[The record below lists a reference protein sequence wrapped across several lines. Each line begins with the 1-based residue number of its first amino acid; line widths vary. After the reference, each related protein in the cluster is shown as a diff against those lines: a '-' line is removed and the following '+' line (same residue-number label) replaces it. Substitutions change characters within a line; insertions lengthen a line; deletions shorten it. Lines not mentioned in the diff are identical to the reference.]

1 MPTLRSINKMQLE
14 IQRTGTLQI
23 ISIWGFFPRFWGFSF
38 KKNTD
43 AEQALPA
50 LPLPSQCGG
59 SASQRNACCAPGPAL
74 PSRPRGGSTPLLGAQ
89 TAPAEQSG
97 TQRAALLV
105 GPQTLLLSGSQECF
119 LRNPFVCFFQ
129 GNKMHKRSI
138 TSFSEWTASFWKPF
152 SPLLFTRRKTGPE
165 GKAFCTE
172 GIAAERGRSAAA
184 MQSRSEGRGCAA
196 ATHSRGELSGPIAVR
211 TRPRGTARAPTCTAG
226 SSTNPH
232 FF

>member
-74 PSRPRGGSTPLLGAQ
+74 PSRPRGDLLPFWGHKQ
-89 TAPAEQSG
+89 LRVS
-97 TQRAALLV
+97 RA
-105 GPQTLLLSGSQECF
+105 G
-119 LRNPFVCFFQ
+119 R
-129 GNKMHKRSI
+129 
-138 TSFSEWTASFWKPF
+138 
-152 SPLLFTRRKTGPE
+152 
-165 GKAFCTE
+165 
-172 GIAAERGRSAAA
+172 RGR
-184 MQSRSEGRGCAA
+184 
-196 ATHSRGELSGPIAVR
+196 LSWSVR
-211 TRPRGTARAPTCTAG
+211 K
-226 SSTNPH
+226 H
-232 FF
+232 FC